1 MSPLR
6 GRSFRRLW
14 VAGLISDTGD
24 WLLLVSLPILVYQYT
39 HSTLGTATAFLVELA
54 PPVLLA
60 PLAGRVAD
68 RVDGRRTLMWISVA
82 QAVAVTPLLLV
93 HGRAGLPLL
102 YVVVFAQAA
111 LASVFDPTKSAML
124 PTLVDPDRLLPA
136 NSLVALNQNVGRL
149 IGGSLGGALLAVGGG
164 LSVIVIADGVSF
176 LLAATLIA
184 GVAQPRTSDPGVASR
199 SEIHA
204 QPTRPARLPSTPS
217 ARPVPPGGPVKA
229 EWAATLRPRPVRAG
243 LLVLLTASVAQ
254 GIFVVLFIVFVARVL
269 HGGSAEIGL
278 LRGVQAV
285 GAIVAGLALVAA
297 RRVGAA
303 ALTAWASVVFGLL
316 DLAVWNLPHLT
327 LAAPVYVALFAAVGA
342 PGTAL
347 VTGLTS
353 AMQQAAPDGR
363 RGKVFAAMG
372 VASSVGQAAGMIIAG
387 VLGDAVGVVGI
398 LNAQGVLYLLAGAV
412 AARWLGRLPRPGIQT
427 EPAHC

>member
-1 MSPLR
+1 MSPLHQ
-6 GRSFRRLW
+6 RSFRRLW
-14 VAGLISDTGD
+14 IAGLISDTGD

-68 RVDGRRTLMWISVA
+68 RVDRRRTLMWISAA

-93 HGRAGLPLL
+93 DGRAGLPIL

-111 LASVFDPTKSAML
+111 LASIFDPTKSAML
-124 PTLVDPDRLLPA
+124 PTLVDPERLLPA

-149 IGGSLGGALLAVGGG
+149 IGASLGGALLAVGGG
-164 LSVIVIADGVSF
+164 LSLIVIGDGVSF
-176 LLAATLIA
+176 LLAASLIA
-184 GVAQPRTSDPGVASR
+184 GLPRPGSTDPGVAAR
-199 SEIHA
+199 PPTPPTPT
-204 QPTRPARLPSTPS
+204 PTRS
-217 ARPVPPGGPVKA
+217 APDGGPA
-229 EWAATLRPRPVRAG
+229 DADWAAALSPRPIRAG

-278 LRGVQAV
+278 LRGVQAI
-285 GAIVAGLALVAA
+285 GAIIAGLALVAA
-297 RRVGAA
+297 RRIGAA
-303 ALTAWASVVFGLL
+303 ALTAWASVIFGLL

-327 LAAPVYVALFAAVGA
+327 LAAPVYVALFMVVGA

-353 AMQQAAPDGR
+353 VMQQAAPDGQ

-372 VASSVGQAAGMIIAG
+372 VATSVGQAAGMITAG
-387 VLGDAVGVVGI
+387 VLGDAVGVVGV

-412 AARWLGRLPRPGIQT
+412 AARWLGCPSRPPVAPQ
-427 EPAHC
+427 PAPC

>member
-6 GRSFRRLW
+6 ERRFRRLW

-68 RVDGRRTLMWISVA
+68 CVDRRRTLMWISVA
-82 QAVAVTPLLLV
+82 QAVALTPLLLV
-93 HGRAGLPLL
+93 AGRAGLPIL

-111 LASVFDPTKSAML
+111 LASIFDPTKSAML
-124 PTLVDPDRLLPA
+124 PTLVDPERLLPA
-136 NSLVALNQNVGRL
+136 NSLVGLNQNVGRL

-164 LSVIVIADGVSF
+164 LSLIVIADGVSF
-176 LLAATLIA
+176 LLAASLIA
-184 GVAQPRTSDPGVASR
+184 GLPRPGSHDPGVAARPPS
-199 SEIHA
+199 
-204 QPTRPARLPSTPS
+204 TRPALD
-217 ARPVPPGGPVKA
+217 GGPADA
-229 EWAATLRPRPVRAG
+229 EWAAVLSPRPVRAG

-285 GAIVAGLALVAA
+285 GAIIAGLALVAA
-297 RRVGAA
+297 RRIGAA
-303 ALTAWASVVFGLL
+303 ALTAWASFVFGLL

-327 LAAPVYVALFAAVGA
+327 LAAPVYVALFAVVGA

-372 VASSVGQAAGMIIAG
+372 VASSLGQAAGMIIAG
-387 VLGDAVGVVGI
+387 VLGDAVGVVGV
-398 LNAQGVLYLLAGAV
+398 LNAQGMLYLLAGAV
-412 AARWLGRLPRPGIQT
+412 AARWLGRPLRPPIHT
-427 EPAHC
+427 EPAPC